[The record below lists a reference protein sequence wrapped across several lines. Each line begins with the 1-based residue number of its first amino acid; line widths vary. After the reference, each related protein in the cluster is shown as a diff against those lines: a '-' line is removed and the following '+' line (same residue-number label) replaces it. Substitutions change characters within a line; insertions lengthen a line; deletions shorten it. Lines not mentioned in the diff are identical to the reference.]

1 MQKQESMARQLDDQ
15 ELLAAQQ
22 GDPASAPLQNGHV
35 PIPQTSTGRL
45 EAAAHDRAL
54 DVDSLIHPKDKAAAI
69 EKTEKTILYLAY
81 GSNLSSETFRK
92 TRGIVPISQVNVLVP
107 DLTLTFD
114 LPGVPYL
121 E

>member
-1 MQKQESMARQLDDQ
+1 MEKQDSMARELDDQ
-15 ELLAAQQ
+15 ELLAARQ
-22 GDPASAPLQNGHV
+22 GDQASASLPNGHA
-35 PIPQTSTGRL
+35 PIPQTSTRRL

-54 DVDSLIHPKDKAAAI
+54 DVDSLIHPKDEAAAALS
-69 EKTEKTILYLAY
+69 TEKTILYLAY

-107 DLTLTFD
+107 GLTLTFD
-114 LPGVPYL
+114 LPGLPYL